1 MMDDTVS
8 FCDGCLMVKIGD
20 QTISAPDAEQLLKI
34 MGGTVA
40 ELLAKKNA
48 NDAET
53 KSSDQ
58 TKSNNENRFGTTQE
72 MKQVDHE
79 PQENKPVESWRS
91 TKGPIDI
98 DDPYKERF
106 DNIEAEL
113 LLQAKK
119 LRALDMVEKLTR
131 SRKPQKNKPVESWS
145 SSKGSIDIDDP
156 YEERFDNIE
165 AELLLQAKKL
175 RALDTVEKLTRSK
188 TALKRLSYFALYVV
202 NLSSLPFPHEAEH
215 LKGYSCG
222 VFTLVVFC
230 TLIWYG

>member
-119 LRALDMVEKLTR
+119 LRALD
-131 SRKPQKNKPVESWS
+131 
-145 SSKGSIDIDDP
+145 
-156 YEERFDNIE
+156 
-165 AELLLQAKKL
+165 
-175 RALDTVEKLTRSK
+175 TVEKLTRSK
-188 TALKRLSYFALYVV
+188 TALKRLSYFALFVV